1 MTATAPLYRRVCGL
15 LLMAAGLSGCTSWL
29 APGDNQDRPVLYAP
43 DPHIIPS
50 PDWPH
55 AERSVLIAL
64 PGAPRM
70 LAGTRILVRPDA
82 DEIQVLRG
90 AAWVHPPPE
99 MLQTALL
106 RVLEDAARLR
116 AVARQ
121 GTAISADQTL
131 ILDLRHFEA
140 DYRHGAPPRIE
151 VAVSAKLVRHQDLH
165 LLAART
171 FTHTEPAADTS
182 TDAIIS
188 AFSDGLAQVVRQLAE
203 WVLTSN
209 QSLSGDA
216 PERAQIQTDG

>member
-1 MTATAPLYRRVCGL
+1 MTTTVFLHRRCGL
-15 LLMAAGLSGCTSWL
+15 LLMMAIGLSGCASWL
-29 APGDNQDRPVLYAP
+29 DSGHNQDRPVLYAP

-55 AERSVLIAL
+55 SERSLLVAL
-64 PGAPRM
+64 PGASRM

-99 MLQTALL
+99 MLQTTLL
-106 RVLEDAARLR
+106 RVLEDSARLR

-131 ILDLRHFEA
+131 ILDLRRFEA
-140 DYRHGAPPRIE
+140 DYRHGVPPRIE
-151 VAVSAKLVRHQDLH
+151 IDVSAKLVRHQDLH

-171 FTHTEPAADTS
+171 FTHTEPSADAS
-182 TDAIIS
+182 TEAVIT
-188 AFSDGLAQVVRQLAE
+188 AFSDGLGQLVSQLAE
-203 WVLTSN
+203 WVLTS
-209 QSLSGDA
+209 SGSSFGEGA
-216 PERAQIQTDG
+216 EHARIQAHE